1 MVDEHKPDLI
11 IIKEANYSKYA
22 PITDICVASNIDVI
36 QVTQPNRDDALILRR
51 LNKETR
57 RQHPSSVSY
66 SNFQSFKNRKLDH
79 LQEEQLDKVLKA
91 RYSGKWFLQKRNQP
105 NSEDYAKGEIFKRY
119 DLDQSKKLAVVFSHV
134 LWDANL
140 FYGEDLFKD
149 YGDWFEQTVKAAC
162 GNDRVHW
169 LIKMHPANLWKRSR
183 EGVKGEYAE
192 ISIINDSIG
201 KLPLHVKILDPS
213 ASVSTLS
220 LYESIDYAITVRGTA
235 ATEAPCFGVPTLT
248 AGTGRCDGF
257 GFTIDSCSCEEYL
270 NKLDAIEKIP
280 KMNSEQIG
288 LARIHAYLA
297 FCKRPW
303 IFKSWKA
310 SFTNFGVSTPL
321 ETNLIQM
328 ENSWPDIDENQ
339 DIEQWVNWAN
349 DRSEVDFLSS

>member
-1 MVDEHKPDLI
+1 MVS
-11 IIKEANYSKYA
+11 A
-22 PITDICVASNIDVI
+22 
-36 QVTQPNRDDALILRR
+36 
-51 LNKETR
+51 
-57 RQHPSSVSY
+57 
-66 SNFQSFKNRKLDH
+66 
-79 LQEEQLDKVLKA
+79 
-91 RYSGKWFLQKRNQP
+91 RNQP

-119 DLDQSKKLAVVFSHV
+119 GLDQTKKLAVVFSHV

-162 GNDRVHW
+162 ENDRVNW

-183 EGVKGEYAE
+183 EGSEGEYAE

-257 GFTIDSCSCEEYL
+257 GFTIDSHSCEEYL
-270 NKLDAIEKIP
+270 NKLDTIEKIP
-280 KMNSEQIG
+280 KMNSEQI
-288 LARIHAYLA
+288 
-297 FCKRPW
+297 
-303 IFKSWKA
+303 
-310 SFTNFGVSTPL
+310 
-321 ETNLIQM
+321 
-328 ENSWPDIDENQ
+328 D
-339 DIEQWVNWAN
+339 
-349 DRSEVDFLSS
+349 